1 MGMLFLSLGLFIVL
15 NERYTIEKVDHERN
29 MVKKPGKKNYQALDS
44 YKILLSIFALILGIF
59 CIINYFFF

>member
-1 MGMLFLSLGLFIVL
+1 MGMLFLSLVLFIVF
-15 NERYTIEKVDHERN
+15 NERYTIEKVDHERK